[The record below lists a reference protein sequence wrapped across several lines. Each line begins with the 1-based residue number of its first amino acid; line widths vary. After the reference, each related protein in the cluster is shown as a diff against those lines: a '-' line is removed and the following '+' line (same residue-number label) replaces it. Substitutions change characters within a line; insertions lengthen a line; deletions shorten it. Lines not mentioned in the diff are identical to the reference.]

1 MFRIRIFIYINLL
14 LIFVGCKSE
23 FASLK
28 KVEAVSCPV
37 EKFKPVVPFA
47 IYQASV
53 DVLNKHLSGLLV
65 IKTMDDN
72 SVHTLFQSEMG
83 LTYFDFVWSNDNHF
97 EVINVIKQMNKKA
110 VINTLRKDFEL
121 MLMKNMDLSN
131 VETLSDST
139 GLFNKILKGDEII
152 YIVTDSDCVQLK
164 KIMSAT
170 SRKSKV
176 TLTMNTPSNVP
187 DSVNIHHE
195 KFKFIISLK
204 KIEQ

>member
-1 MFRIRIFIYINLL
+1 M
-14 LIFVGCKSE
+14 
-23 FASLK
+23 K

-97 EVINVIKQMNKKA
+97 KVINVIKQMNKKA

-164 KIMSAT
+164 RIISAT

-176 TLTMNTPSNVP
+176 TLTMNTPANVP

>member
-14 LIFVGCKSE
+14 LIFVGLPE

-28 KVEAVSCPV
+28 KVEAVSLSGW
-37 EKFKPVVPFA
+37 KFKPVIPFA

-110 VINTLRKDFEL
+110 V
-121 MLMKNMDLSN
+121 
-131 VETLSDST
+131 
-139 GLFNKILKGDEII
+139 
-152 YIVTDSDCVQLK
+152 
-164 KIMSAT
+164 
-170 SRKSKV
+170 
-176 TLTMNTPSNVP
+176 
-187 DSVNIHHE
+187 H
-195 KFKFIISLK
+195 
-204 KIEQ
+204 